1 MNTQIRDLIASLD
14 EGKRLDAK
22 EFAHIIT
29 DCGADD
35 LAFAM
40 DCANAKRK
48 AQFGDEIYLR
58 GLVEFTNYCRND
70 CLYCGIRRSNQ
81 QVERYRLSTEQIM
94 ECLEQGYS
102 AGLRT
107 LVLQGG
113 EDAYFNDERMCD
125 IVSEIKSRHPDIA
138 VTLSIGER
146 TRESYRRLREAG
158 ADRYLLRHETAAE
171 WHYAKLHPSSQTL
184 ANRMECL
191 RTLKELGYQ
200 VGCGMMVGSPFQTA
214 ECLAQDLAFIQE
226 FRPQMVGL
234 GPFIPHKA
242 TPFANE
248 KAGTVEQTLLMLSL
262 VRLMH
267 PKVLLP
273 STTALATLHPEGR
286 RRGILAGANVVMPN
300 LSPLSVRGNYTLYD
314 NKANTGLEAVE
325 GLAALERELA
335 TIGCR
340 ISKSRG
346 DAPDFLTMNS
356 LQ

>member
-1 MNTQIRDLIASLD
+1 MNMQIRDLIASLD
-14 EGKRLDAK
+14 EGKQLDAR
-22 EFAHIIT
+22 EFARIIK

-40 DCANAKRK
+40 ECANAKRK

-81 QVERYRLSTEQIM
+81 QVKRYRLTTEQIM

-113 EDAYFNDERMCD
+113 EDAYFNDERICA
-125 IVSEIKSRHPDIA
+125 IVSKIKSRHPDIA

-146 TRESYRRLREAG
+146 TRESYRLLREAG
-158 ADRYLLRHETAAE
+158 ADRYLLRHETASE
-171 WHYAKLHPSSQTL
+171 WHYAKLHPLSQTL
-184 ANRMECL
+184 ANRLECL
-191 RTLKELGYQ
+191 RTLKALGYQ

-226 FRPQMVGL
+226 FRPQMVGI

-262 VRLMH
+262 VRLIH

-300 LSPLSVRGNYTLYD
+300 LSPLSVRDNYTLYD

-346 DAPDFLTMNS
+346 DAPRF
-356 LQ
+356 

>member
-1 MNTQIRDLIASLD
+1 MGEQTRELISSLD
-14 EGKRLDAK
+14 GGARLDATMF
-22 EFAHIIT
+22 ERIIN
-29 DCGADD
+29 DCDSDD

-40 DCANAKRK
+40 KRANAKRK
-48 AQFGDEIYLR
+48 EQFGDEIFIR

-81 QVERYRLSTEQIM
+81 QVERYRLTAEQIM

-102 AGLRT
+102 AEIRT

-113 EDAYFNDERMCD
+113 EDTYFNDARVCAL
-125 IVSEIKSRHPDIA
+125 VSEIKSRHPDIA

-146 TRESYRRLREAG
+146 PYESYMLFREAG
-158 ADRYLLRHETAAE
+158 ADRYLLRHETATE

-184 ANRMECL
+184 ASRMECL
-191 RTLKELGYQ
+191 RNLKALGFQ

-214 ECLAQDLAFIQE
+214 ACLAQDLAFIQD
-226 FRPQMVGL
+226 FRPHMVGI

-248 KAGTVEQTLLMLSL
+248 SAGTVEQTLLMLSL

-273 STTALATLHPEGR
+273 STTALATLHPGGR
-286 RRGILAGANVVMPN
+286 LKGIMAGANVVMPN

-325 GLAALERELA
+325 GLAALSRELD
-335 TIGCR
+335 TIGCT
-340 ISKSRG
+340 ISKGRG
-346 DAPDFLTMNS
+346 DAPA
-356 LQ
+356 